1 MYVVTGKQR
10 QRALTFVGILLGIF
24 PVAVFAPLFFAGI
37 WLRIGFRTWG
47 HGVDGYAW
55 VVGLLAICAAIFAL
69 FAPRIMFRVRNFFV
83 LLVTLGYLSACY
95 CAYVV
100 RSEGIYVVIA
110 LIPLLAF
117 YFVSGFLVFS
127 RAKLNV

>member
-1 MYVVTGKQR
+1 MVKQR
-10 QRALTFVGILLGIF
+10 QRMLAFVGILLGIF

-47 HGVDGYAW
+47 EGVDGYAW
-55 VVGLLAICAAIFAL
+55 VVGLLAIIAALFGL
-69 FAPRIMFRVRNFFV
+69 FAPRIMFPLRTVFV
-83 LLVTLGYLSACY
+83 LLFALGYISACY

-117 YFVSGFLVFS
+117 YFVSAYSIFRRTKVS
-127 RAKLNV
+127 E